1 MITDEMKTRKNCGGS
16 AEKKYFEIASQ
27 DVSIKALR
35 ELGKKFSSHCYYNK
49 SNECLI
55 FEVFQMRYQGFIKE
69 VCSITG
75 VKEQDIPKAGY
86 ISFGS
91 GELAFHKAFGEFI

>member
-1 MITDEMKTRKNCGGS
+1 MKTRQDAKGW

-27 DVSIKALR
+27 SVSVEALR

-49 SNECLI
+49 SSEGLI
-55 FEVFQMRYQGFIKE
+55 FEVFQMRYQGLIKE

-75 VKEQDIPKAGY
+75 IKQEDIPKAGY
-86 ISFGS
+86 IVFGS
-91 GELAFHKAFGEFI
+91 DELVFHKAFGEFI

>member
-1 MITDEMKTRKNCGGS
+1 MKTRQDAKGW

-27 DVSIKALR
+27 DVSVEALR
-35 ELGKKFSSHCYYNK
+35 ELGKKFSSRCYYNK

-55 FEVFQMRYQGFIKE
+55 FEVFQMRYQGLIKE
-69 VCSITG
+69 ICSITG
-75 VKEQDIPKAGY
+75 VEEQDIPKAGY

-91 GELAFHKAFGEFI
+91 GALAFHKAFGEFI